1 LTPVWRDFRFASTGG
16 AGRVDRMQMIKDLA
30 EKDNIAFK
38 KHSILRMYERNI
50 IADEVK
56 EILISGEIIE
66 SYLEDRPLPS
76 CLILGYTTKQRPI
89 HVVVSVDKKD
99 QMLWVITVYIPSL
112 EEWEKGFRR
121 RKT

>member
-1 LTPVWRDFRFASTGG
+1 
-16 AGRVDRMQMIKDLA
+16 MIKDFA
-30 EKDNIAFK
+30 EKDHIAFK

-56 EILISGEIIE
+56 GILISGEIIE

-89 HVVVSVDKKD
+89 HVVVSVDKEE

-112 EEWEKGFRR
+112 EEWEEGFRR
-121 RKT
+121 RKTK